1 VHPVAPALAS
11 AASKHRA
18 DLYIGHLVASLP
30 AVALAASHHGSRY
43 AFDAEDFHIGD
54 FPPGERFELERRLTR
69 LIEARYLPG
78 AAFVTA
84 AAPMIAEA
92 YAKEYGIPLPTAVL
106 NVFPLSHAPTEA
118 TPRGVT
124 APGPSIYW
132 ISQTIGPRRGLEC
145 AVRAIALAKA
155 KPHLYLRGNP
165 APGFVDELQRIAGEA
180 GASGRVHV
188 LPLAPPSEMERIA
201 AAFDIGLAGEVGDT
215 LSRRL
220 ALPNKQ
226 FTYLLA
232 GVPIVMSDT
241 PAHSAFAAG
250 LESCVRLFRID
261 DPRSLALAMDELLG
275 SVETLAVARR
285 RAFELGQ
292 VRFNWEVEQRVFLDA
307 VARVLGEG
315 RSPDH

>member
-1 VHPVAPALAS
+1 
-11 AASKHRA
+11 
-18 DLYIGHLVASLP
+18 
-30 AVALAASHHGSRY
+30 
-43 AFDAEDFHIGD
+43 
-54 FPPGERFELERRLTR
+54 
-69 LIEARYLPG
+69 
-78 AAFVTA
+78 
-84 AAPMIAEA
+84 
-92 YAKEYGIPLPTAVL
+92 
-106 NVFPLSHAPTEA
+106 
-118 TPRGVT
+118 
-124 APGPSIYW
+124 
-132 ISQTIGPRRGLEC
+132 
-145 AVRAIALAKA
+145 
-155 KPHLYLRGNP
+155 
-165 APGFVDELQRIAGEA
+165 
-180 GASGRVHV
+180 V
-188 LPLAPPSEMERIA
+188 LPLAAPSEMERIA

-261 DPRSLALAMDELLG
+261 DPRSLVLAMDELLG
-275 SVETLAVARR
+275 SAETLAVARR

-292 VRFNWEVEQRVFLDA
+292 TRFNWEAEQRVFLDE